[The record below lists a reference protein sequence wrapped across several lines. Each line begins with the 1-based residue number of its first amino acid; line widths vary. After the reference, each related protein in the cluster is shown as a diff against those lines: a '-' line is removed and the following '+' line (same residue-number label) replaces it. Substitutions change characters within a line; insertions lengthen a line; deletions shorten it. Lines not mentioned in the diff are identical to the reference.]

1 VLAALRANPLGQRA
15 ACIGRVVA
23 GERGAVLLDT
33 GFGTRR
39 LLERDGEPLPR
50 IC

>member
-1 VLAALRANPLGQRA
+1 
-15 ACIGRVVA
+15 GRVHA
-23 GERGAVLLDT
+23 PTDASDRGAVILDT
-33 GFGTRR
+33 GFGERR